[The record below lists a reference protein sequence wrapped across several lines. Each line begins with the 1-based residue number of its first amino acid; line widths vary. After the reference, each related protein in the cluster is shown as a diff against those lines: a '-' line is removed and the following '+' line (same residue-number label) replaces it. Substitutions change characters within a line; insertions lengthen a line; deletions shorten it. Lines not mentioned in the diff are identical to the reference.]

1 MNITTDNN
9 IKEIHVREILQ
20 MFYPEEY
27 KNIYMKLYSKGN
39 FIYLEYKNNIYKEE
53 IKISEKNTTKRLVY
67 KVLKEETKKS
77 FPYGVLTGVKPINIL
92 NMYKDKSKEEII
104 HILKKYYFVRE
115 NKIKLLIK
123 TKQTQKELI
132 NDDLASLYI
141 HIPFCPK
148 RCSYCS
154 FPSTILKE
162 ENSILTDYTKCL
174 IEEIKSISNILDK
187 TQTKLDS
194 IYIGGGTPGIL
205 NEYNLKMLM
214 GSINKYINT
223 DIEFTFELGRA
234 DLVRDEKLKILK
246 ENNVKRICLNPQ
258 SFNEDV
264 LNLCNRGIKK
274 EEFFKSFELIKKYDF
289 ITNCDLIIGLNKE
302 DIISF
307 FDEVKTLVDLN
318 ADNITIHTLA
328 LKRASELEHI
338 KFENENFYSIQKKC
352 FDLLEENKY
361 NPYYLYKQKQSLC
374 MGENVGFAK
383 KGKECIYNIKTMK
396 NKSSV
401 IALGAGGAGKVYV
414 KNEDK
419 TYRVDT
425 TKDTNIYIKE
435 ISEIIKRKENEYISL
450 LKK

>member
-1 MNITTDNN
+1 MNIITDNN

-39 FIYLEYKNNIYKEE
+39 FVYLEYKNNIYKEE
-53 IKISEKNTTKRLVY
+53 IKVSKKNTTKRLIY
-67 KVLKEETKKS
+67 KVLKEETNKS

-92 NMYKDKSKEEII
+92 DMYKDKSEERKI
-104 HILKKYYFVRE
+104 HILKKYYFVRKD
-115 NKIKLLIK
+115 KINLLLK
-123 TKQTQKELI
+123 TKQIQQNLI
-132 NDDLASLYI
+132 NNDLASLYI

-154 FPSTILKE
+154 FPSTILDE
-162 ENSILTDYTKCL
+162 ENSVLTDYTKCL
-174 IEEIKSISNILDK
+174 IKEIKSISSILDK

-214 GSINKYINT
+214 ENINKYINT
-223 DIEFTFELGRA
+223 DIEFTFEMGRA
-234 DLVRDEKLKILK
+234 DLVREEKLKILK
-246 ENNVKRICLNPQ
+246 ENNVNRICLNPQ
-258 SFNEDV
+258 SFNEKV

-274 EEFFKSFELIKKYDF
+274 EDFFKSFELINKYYF
-289 ITNCDLIIGLNKE
+289 IINCDLIMGLNK
-302 DIISF
+302 DNIIPF
-307 FDEVKTLVDLN
+307 FEEVEELVKLK

-328 LKRASELEHI
+328 LKRASDLNHI
-338 KFENENFYSIQKKC
+338 KFENEHFYSTQKKC
-352 FDLLEENKY
+352 FDFLEKNGY

-383 KGKECIYNIKTMK
+383 KDKECIYNIKTMK

-414 KNEDK
+414 KDENK

-435 ISEIIKRKENEYISL
+435 ILEITKRKEKEYTSL

>member
-1 MNITTDNN
+1 MNIITDNN

-39 FIYLEYKNNIYKEE
+39 FVYLEYKNNIYKEE
-53 IKISEKNTTKRLVY
+53 IKVSKKNTTKRLVY
-67 KVLKEETKKS
+67 KVLKEETNKS

-92 NMYKDKSKEEII
+92 DMYKDKSEEEKI

-115 NKIKLLIK
+115 DKINLLLK
-123 TKQTQKELI
+123 TKQIQQTLI
-132 NDDLASLYI
+132 NNDLASLYI

-154 FPSTILKE
+154 FPSTILDE
-162 ENSILTDYTKCL
+162 ENSVLTDYTKCL
-174 IEEIKSISNILDK
+174 IKEIKSISSILDK

-214 GSINKYINT
+214 ESINKYINT
-223 DIEFTFELGRA
+223 DIEFTFEMGRA
-234 DLVRDEKLKILK
+234 DLVREEKLKILK
-246 ENNVKRICLNPQ
+246 ENNVNRICLNPQ
-258 SFNEDV
+258 SFNEKV

-274 EEFFKSFELIKKYDF
+274 EDFFKSFELINKYDF
-289 ITNCDLIIGLNKE
+289 IINCDLIMGLNK
-302 DIISF
+302 DNITSF
-307 FDEVKTLVDLN
+307 FEEVEELVKLK

-328 LKRASELEHI
+328 LKRASDLNHI
-338 KFENENFYSIQKKC
+338 KFENEHFYSTQKKC
-352 FDLLEENKY
+352 FDFLEKNEY

-383 KGKECIYNIKTMK
+383 KDKECIYNIKTMK

-414 KNEDK
+414 KNEYK

-435 ISEIIKRKENEYISL
+435 ISEITKRKEKEYTSL

>member
-1 MNITTDNN
+1 MNIITDNN

-39 FIYLEYKNNIYKEE
+39 FVYLEYKNNIYKEE
-53 IKISEKNTTKRLVY
+53 IKVSKKNTTKRLVY
-67 KVLKEETKKS
+67 KVLKEETNKS

-92 NMYKDKSKEEII
+92 DMYKDKSEEEKI

-115 NKIKLLIK
+115 DKINLLLK
-123 TKQTQKELI
+123 TKQIQQTLI
-132 NDDLASLYI
+132 NNDLASLYI

-154 FPSTILKE
+154 FPSTILDE
-162 ENSILTDYTKCL
+162 ENSVLTDYTKCL
-174 IEEIKSISNILDK
+174 IKEIKSISSILDK

-214 GSINKYINT
+214 ESINKYINT
-223 DIEFTFELGRA
+223 DIEFTFEMGRA
-234 DLVRDEKLKILK
+234 DLVREEKLKILK
-246 ENNVKRICLNPQ
+246 ENNASRICLNPQ
-258 SFNEDV
+258 SFNEKV

-274 EEFFKSFELIKKYDF
+274 EDFFKSFELINKYDF
-289 ITNCDLIIGLNKE
+289 IINCDLIMGLNK
-302 DIISF
+302 DNITSF
-307 FDEVKTLVDLN
+307 FEEVEELVKLK

-328 LKRASELEHI
+328 LKRASDLNHI
-338 KFENENFYSIQKKC
+338 KFENEHFYSTQKKC
-352 FDLLEENKY
+352 FDFLEKNEY

-383 KGKECIYNIKTMK
+383 KDKECIYNIKTMK

-435 ISEIIKRKENEYISL
+435 ISEITKRKEKEYTSL

>member
-1 MNITTDNN
+1 MNIITDNN

-39 FIYLEYKNNIYKEE
+39 FVYLEYKNNIYKEE
-53 IKISEKNTTKRLVY
+53 IKVSKKNTTKRLVY
-67 KVLKEETKKS
+67 KVLKEETNKS

-92 NMYKDKSKEEII
+92 DMYKDKSEEEKI
-104 HILKKYYFVRE
+104 HILKKYFFVRE
-115 NKIKLLIK
+115 DKINLLFK
-123 TKQTQKELI
+123 TKQIQQTLI
-132 NDDLASLYI
+132 NNDLASLYI

-154 FPSTILKE
+154 FPSTILDE
-162 ENSILTDYTKCL
+162 ENSVLTDYTKCL
-174 IEEIKSISNILDK
+174 IKEIKSISSILDK

-214 GSINKYINT
+214 ESINKYINT
-223 DIEFTFELGRA
+223 DIEFTFEMGRA
-234 DLVRDEKLKILK
+234 DLVREEKLKILK
-246 ENNVKRICLNPQ
+246 ENNVNRICLNPQ
-258 SFNEDV
+258 SFNEKV

-274 EEFFKSFELIKKYDF
+274 EDFFKSFELINKYDF
-289 ITNCDLIIGLNKE
+289 IINCDLIMGLNK
-302 DIISF
+302 DNITSF
-307 FDEVKTLVDLN
+307 FEEVEELVKLK

-328 LKRASELEHI
+328 LKRASDLNHI
-338 KFENENFYSIQKKC
+338 KFENEHFYSTQKKC
-352 FDLLEENKY
+352 FDFLEKNEY

-374 MGENVGFAK
+374 MGENIGFAK
-383 KGKECIYNIKTMK
+383 KDKECIYNIKTMK

-435 ISEIIKRKENEYISL
+435 ISEITKRKEKEYTSL

>member
-1 MNITTDNN
+1 MNIITDNN

-39 FIYLEYKNNIYKEE
+39 FVYLEYKNNIYKEE
-53 IKISEKNTTKRLVY
+53 IKVSKKNTTKRLVY
-67 KVLKEETKKS
+67 KVLKEETNKS

-92 NMYKDKSKEEII
+92 DMYKDKSEEEKI

-115 NKIKLLIK
+115 DKINLLLK
-123 TKQTQKELI
+123 TKQIQQTLI
-132 NDDLASLYI
+132 NNDLASLYI

-154 FPSTILKE
+154 FPSTILDE
-162 ENSILTDYTKCL
+162 ENSVLTDYTKCL
-174 IEEIKSISNILDK
+174 IKEIKSISSILDK

-214 GSINKYINT
+214 ESINKYINT
-223 DIEFTFELGRA
+223 DIEFTFEMGRA
-234 DLVRDEKLKILK
+234 DLVREEKLKILK
-246 ENNVKRICLNPQ
+246 ENNVNRICLNPQ
-258 SFNEDV
+258 SFNEKV

-274 EEFFKSFELIKKYDF
+274 EDFFKSFELINKYDF
-289 ITNCDLIIGLNKE
+289 IINCDLIMGLNK
-302 DIISF
+302 DNITSF
-307 FDEVKTLVDLN
+307 FEEVGELVKLK

-328 LKRASELEHI
+328 LKRASDLNHI
-338 KFENENFYSIQKKC
+338 KFENEHFYSTQKKC
-352 FDLLEENKY
+352 FDFLEKNEY

-383 KGKECIYNIKTMK
+383 KDKECIYNIKTMK

-435 ISEIIKRKENEYISL
+435 ISEITKRKEKEYTSL

>member
-1 MNITTDNN
+1 MNIITDNN

-39 FIYLEYKNNIYKEE
+39 FVYLEYKNNIYKEE
-53 IKISEKNTTKRLVY
+53 IKVSKKNTTKRLVY
-67 KVLKEETKKS
+67 KVLKEETNKS

-92 NMYKDKSKEEII
+92 DMYKDKSEEEKI

-115 NKIKLLIK
+115 DKINLLLK
-123 TKQTQKELI
+123 TKQIQQTLI
-132 NDDLASLYI
+132 NNDLASLYI

-154 FPSTILKE
+154 FPSTILDE
-162 ENSILTDYTKCL
+162 ENSVLTDYTKCL
-174 IEEIKSISNILDK
+174 IKEIKSISSILDK

-214 GSINKYINT
+214 ESINKYINT
-223 DIEFTFELGRA
+223 DIEFTFEMGRA
-234 DLVRDEKLKILK
+234 DLVREEKLKILK
-246 ENNVKRICLNPQ
+246 ENNVNRICLNPQ
-258 SFNEDV
+258 SFNEKV

-274 EEFFKSFELIKKYDF
+274 EDFFKSFELINKYDF
-289 ITNCDLIIGLNKE
+289 IINCDLIMGLNK
-302 DIISF
+302 DNITSF
-307 FDEVKTLVDLN
+307 FEEVEELVKLK

-328 LKRASELEHI
+328 LKRASDLNHI
-338 KFENENFYSIQKKC
+338 KFENEHFYSTQKKC
-352 FDLLEENKY
+352 FDFLEKNEY

-383 KGKECIYNIKTMK
+383 KDKECIYNIKTMK

-435 ISEIIKRKENEYISL
+435 ISEITKRKEKEYTSL

>member
-67 KVLKEETKKS
+67 KVFKEETKKS

-115 NKIKLLIK
+115 DKIKLLIK

-162 ENSILTDYTKCL
+162 ENSILTDYTKYL

-214 GSINKYINT
+214 ESINKYINT

-246 ENNVKRICLNPQ
+246 KNNVKRICLNPQ

-289 ITNCDLIIGLNKE
+289 ITNCDLIMGLNKE

-338 KFENENFYSIQKKC
+338 KFE
-352 FDLLEENKY
+352 
-361 NPYYLYKQKQSLC
+361 
-374 MGENVGFAK
+374 
-383 KGKECIYNIKTMK
+383 
-396 NKSSV
+396 
-401 IALGAGGAGKVYV
+401 
-414 KNEDK
+414 
-419 TYRVDT
+419 
-425 TKDTNIYIKE
+425 
-435 ISEIIKRKENEYISL
+435 
-450 LKK
+450 

>member
-1 MNITTDNN
+1 
-9 IKEIHVREILQ
+9 
-20 MFYPEEY
+20 
-27 KNIYMKLYSKGN
+27 
-39 FIYLEYKNNIYKEE
+39 
-53 IKISEKNTTKRLVY
+53 
-67 KVLKEETKKS
+67 
-77 FPYGVLTGVKPINIL
+77 
-92 NMYKDKSKEEII
+92 MYKDKSEEEKI

-115 NKIKLLIK
+115 DKINLLLK
-123 TKQTQKELI
+123 TKQIQQTLI
-132 NDDLASLYI
+132 NNDLASLYI

-154 FPSTILKE
+154 FPSTILDE
-162 ENSILTDYTKCL
+162 ENSVLTDYTKCL
-174 IEEIKSISNILDK
+174 IKEIKSISSILDK

-214 GSINKYINT
+214 ESINKYINT
-223 DIEFTFELGRA
+223 DIEFTFEMGRA
-234 DLVRDEKLKILK
+234 DLVREEKLKILK
-246 ENNVKRICLNPQ
+246 ENNVNRICLNPQ
-258 SFNEDV
+258 SFNEKV

-274 EEFFKSFELIKKYDF
+274 EDFFKSFELINKYDF
-289 ITNCDLIIGLNKE
+289 IINCDLIMGLNK
-302 DIISF
+302 DNITSF
-307 FDEVKTLVDLN
+307 FEEVEELVKLK

-328 LKRASELEHI
+328 LKRASDLNHI
-338 KFENENFYSIQKKC
+338 KFENEHFYSTQKKC
-352 FDLLEENKY
+352 FDFLEKNEY

-383 KGKECIYNIKTMK
+383 KDKECIYNIKTMK

-435 ISEIIKRKENEYISL
+435 ISEITKRKEKEYTSL